1 MSFEQSNKEFIKN
14 MLMKV
19 GFKDDNSMRL
29 LIEQTLNIF
38 NDWIQWE
45 ILTALS
51 ENQMENFDKLVSGA
65 PTDEEIYKFFNIS
78 IENFDQFMDWL
89 YSKFEKMYI
98 SEYKTSLNN

>member
-19 GFKDDNSMRL
+19 GFKDDNSMSL

-38 NDWIQWE
+38 NDRIQWE

-51 ENQMENFDKLVSGA
+51 ENQMEAFDKLVSGE

-78 IENFDQFMDWL
+78 IESFDQFMDWL